1 MRKIVAG
8 IDGGGTGTTL
18 DLLDEH
24 GIRIERHKFGPFNLN
39 SIGEER
45 FRELLKEIN
54 KFIVKTGDCEALCIG
69 AAGISNPAVTKLIE
83 EVFRQ
88 NGYSGKLLLKGDH
101 EIALYGAMSGGT
113 GCILIAGTGS
123 ICTGITE
130 DGMTA
135 RAGGWGHLIDD
146 VGSGYALGRDALTA
160 VVRAYDGRGFQTV
173 LTELIKEKWK
183 AEDIRQ
189 LIAQTY
195 ATSDKSHIASL
206 APLVELAGRQGD
218 KSALAIIEK
227 NAVEL
232 TKLAAAVYT
241 QLGKKELSISLLGGL
256 LSHQTLLRDRFIQVL
271 SAILPEMKVKEPD
284 MDAAAGAAL
293 WALNNAD

>member
-18 DLLDEH
+18 ELLDDCGEWI
-24 GIRIERHKFGPFNLN
+24 GRHKFGPFNLN

-45 FRELLKEIN
+45 FRELLQEI
-54 KFIVKTGDCEALCIG
+54 FGLLARTGECESLCIG
-69 AAGISNPAVTKLIE
+69 AAGISNPAVTGVIE
-83 EVFRQ
+83 EVAGQ
-88 NGYSGKLLLKGDH
+88 NGYAGKLLLKGDH
-101 EIALYGAMSGGT
+101 EIALYGAMSGGA

-130 DGMTA
+130 DDRKA

-160 VVRAYDGRGFQTV
+160 VVRAYDGRSSSTI
-173 LTELIKEKWK
+173 LTELIQEAWK

-206 APLVELAGRQGD
+206 APLVEQAGRQQD
-218 KSALAIIEK
+218 ESALAIIEK

-232 TKLAAAVYT
+232 AELAEAVYT
-241 QLGKKELSISLLGGL
+241 RLGKKEISISLLGGL
-256 LSHQTLLRDRFIQVL
+256 LSHQTLLRDRLIQVL

>member
-1 MRKIVAG
+1 
-8 IDGGGTGTTL
+8 
-18 DLLDEH
+18 
-24 GIRIERHKFGPFNLN
+24 
-39 SIGEER
+39 
-45 FRELLKEIN
+45 
-54 KFIVKTGDCEALCIG
+54 
-69 AAGISNPAVTKLIE
+69 
-83 EVFRQ
+83 
-88 NGYSGKLLLKGDH
+88 
-101 EIALYGAMSGGT
+101 
-113 GCILIAGTGS
+113 
-123 ICTGITE
+123 
-130 DGMTA
+130 MTA